1 MADQP
6 DTEPT
11 RQELHEQLIAVQA
24 ELASSRAA
32 NAQGNQGGLNPNPA
46 ASAATFALSPALA
59 SQGVFLDLSTSSGTK
74 LFKHGCEA
82 LPQAFDFSDS
92 TQLHVFLDYVLAK
105 SRVHGWSRLFTVPVQ
120 VDGAMTQQNMLES
133 YGVVTLAAVTADAL
147 TYVDTHTKTAQ
158 DSFMLY
164 QCIHASLTKEFLNSI
179 TTESTSYH
187 LGRDRLPVG
196 AAFFQVI
203 IMKTHVDS
211 RAAVSYLRSALST
224 LDAKMVELDSD
235 VTLFN
240 QCVKRLLQDL
250 SARGETSHDNLENVF
265 KGYGVV
271 TDSQF
276 RDFATR
282 KLDAWEDGGNL
293 TVEALLEAGE
303 TKHKTLL
310 LRKQWKALS
319 KEEEQIIALS
329 AQIDRL
335 QKAPPS
341 KSRPPAGAK
350 TANAKAKQKARDDKW
365 AWKRIPPKEGEPVT
379 KVVGGKHYHLTCEHH
394 PNQWVCHTSEQC
406 SKNPKNNGVPKYTDE
421 NSKLQAARLA
431 ATALAAEE
439 GQEDDSDEDL
449 DQ

>member
-1 MADQP
+1 
-6 DTEPT
+6 
-11 RQELHEQLIAVQA
+11 
-24 ELASSRAA
+24 
-32 NAQGNQGGLNPNPA
+32 
-46 ASAATFALSPALA
+46 
-59 SQGVFLDLSTSSGTK
+59 
-74 LFKHGCEA
+74 
-82 LPQAFDFSDS
+82 
-92 TQLHVFLDYVLAK
+92 
-105 SRVHGWSRLFTVPVQ
+105 
-120 VDGAMTQQNMLES
+120 
-133 YGVVTLAAVTADAL
+133 
-147 TYVDTHTKTAQ
+147 
-158 DSFMLY
+158 MLY

-350 TANAKAKQKARDDKW
+350 TANAKAKQKARDDKC
-365 AWKRIPPKEGEPVT
+365 ARKRIPPKEGEPVT

-406 SKNPKNNGVPKYTDE
+406 SKNPKNNGVPKYPDE